1 MRPFWVYCFRL
12 LVAVI
17 ILLLIA
23 IRLLPQGVI
32 SRDRQME
39 FGVSLGAVAYL
50 GDIQG
55 NKGKGTPFLKD
66 LNIKNTRSIQGIF
79 FTYYPNFDKSRV
91 GFKAVFNNGTIHGAD
106 SLIKPMGGDE
116 MDRIRRNLSFK
127 TSFNELLLTCELYF
141 LRGRF
146 RPNITLGLG
155 AIQFD
160 PRAQYKGEWI
170 RLQPL
175 QTEGREYGLIEPLA
189 MVGGGFKYFTG
200 TNKVISLEVLY
211 RQTATDYLDDVS
223 TVYTGRFMSFRERVY
238 RDHVG
243 EQRGDEKDKDVY
255 FSVVLKYSVLLKQN
269 VKFLRRQSLLC
280 PRDVY

>member
-1 MRPFWVYCFRL
+1 MRAFWIYCFRL
-12 LVAVI
+12 AVAVT

-23 IRLLPQGVI
+23 KSLLPQGVI

-39 FGVSLGAVAYL
+39 FGVNLGAVAYL

-91 GFKAVFNNGTIHGAD
+91 AFKAILNNGLLHGAD
-106 SLIKPMGGDE
+106 SLIEPNGGDE
-116 MDRIRRNLSFK
+116 MDRLRRNLSFR
-127 TSFNELLLTCELYF
+127 TSFNELLLTCEVFF

-146 RPNITLGLG
+146 RPNITIGVG
-155 AIQFD
+155 VIQFD
-160 PRAQYKGEWI
+160 PRAHDKGEWV

-175 QTEGREYGLIEPLA
+175 QTEGREYGLVEPLVLA
-189 MVGGGFKYFTG
+189 GGGFKYY
-200 TNKVISLEVLY
+200 TNKNKVLSLEILY

-223 TVYTGRFMSFRERVY
+223 TVYTDRYMSFREKAY
-238 RDHVG
+238 RDYVG

-255 FSVVLKYSVLLKQN
+255 FSIVLKYSVLLKQN